1 MQEFV
6 FLEIKPVFPVCI
18 RQILVYF
25 RVLYFPFLLS
35 NLHLTLVYESFW
47 GKGDFPKF

>member
-18 RQILVYF
+18 IEFLVYF
-25 RVLYFPFLLS
+25 RISQNAFI
-35 NLHLTLVYESFW
+35 
-47 GKGDFPKF
+47 

>member
-25 RVLYFPFLLS
+25 RVLYFPFCYQIYTSL
-35 NLHLTLVYESFW
+35 
-47 GKGDFPKF
+47 

>member
-18 RQILVYF
+18 IEFLVYSCM
-25 RVLYFPFLLS
+25 LYF
-35 NLHLTLVYESFW
+35 SFCNQIYTSL
-47 GKGDFPKF
+47 